1 MLAGSNPF
9 VVAKN
14 CRTSVEIIERHYARH
29 LDNTKTVENLNRVT
43 LSNAHFGDET
53 DFEDEKEDIAEV
65 DNHPPASK
73 KRGELAKS
81 VAAIRQLHESGH
93 SVRNIARLVGG
104 SPAGVHKILKNME

>member
-1 MLAGSNPF
+1 MTLFNIDIAAGNLTQAQITHIAN
-9 VVAKN
+9 VTYGLGLGAYNEAVYVAAI
-14 CRTSVEIIERHYARH
+14 REHVDSLI
-29 LDNTKTVENLNRVT
+29 
-43 LSNAHFGDET
+43 
-53 DFEDEKEDIAEV
+53 EDEKEDIAEV